1 MRPYLAS
8 YDAAIFTR
16 EEFVPHDVPVEQ
28 IATIPPAIDPLSPK
42 NMELSAD
49 QVWQLTRWLGLD
61 LERPLVIQVSRFD
74 PWKDPLGVIRAYRRV
89 KRELPDLQLALVS
102 VLERV
107 GYAAGPEVTVRLLVG
122 EDTVGIA
129 IGPLDAAELDADLER
144 QPEEGVPMRRL
155 LETLV
160 QHISVEEQDGGHW
173 LRLEKRVALARG
185 STGEEA

>member
-1 MRPYLAS
+1 MPHSEPFHGVARLVVGGLA
-8 YDAAIFTR
+8 AR
-16 EEFVPHDVPVEQ
+16 
-28 IATIPPAIDPLSPK
+28 
-42 NMELSAD
+42 
-49 QVWQLTRWLGLD
+49 LD
-61 LERPLVIQVSRFD
+61 LSYEDL
-74 PWKDPLGVIRAYRRV
+74 
-89 KRELPDLQLALVS
+89 EDLQLALVS
-102 VLERV
+102 VLERD
-107 GYAAGPEVTVRLLVG
+107 GYAAGPEITVRLLVG
-122 EDTVGIA
+122 EGTVGIA